1 MMSRG
6 CSSVGDVGGNDLVAE
21 WRNRDVNRARWVGLG
36 WVGLGWVGLGWVGV
50 GWVGSGRVVW

>member
-36 WVGLGWVGLGWVGV
+36 WVGLGWVGLGWVG
-50 GWVGSGRVVW
+50 SGRVVW